1 MKRFSII
8 GAVSVVG
15 ILGVVAWTLVDDL
28 HGAPY
33 IIEVDGKPIVTV
45 ESRSAA
51 KKVLAD
57 VRLQRAG
64 SASGSV
70 RFVESVAFHRV
81 EANADVCELPEAV
94 RTLEKA
100 VTIEAESFAIIVD
113 DKPVVA
119 LPSKA
124 DAEKSLDL
132 VKRFY
137 ERKVK
142 TLYASSDFKENVFVD
157 KRYVEAGRLRS
168 TPRDAVTALTTTSE
182 RPKVHVVERGDRA
195 VHLLRRYDISMAQ
208 MKSLNPGVDPE
219 RITEG
224 DVLTIQ
230 LPKLPVTVV
239 CKSMVTETA
248 SVTPPQGVRYGPRTG
263 TRVSKMLVTY
273 ENGQRVSEE
282 VISQVTTWDRP
293 VPNKYSRSHRSR
305 SRSVNRASESKPA
318 KQRP

>member
-1 MKRFSII
+1 MSRASGIWAGII
-8 GAVSVVG
+8 VLVLGVGWAAVSHFHIV
-15 ILGVVAWTLVDDL
+15 
-28 HGAPY
+28 PY
-33 IIEVDGKPIVTV
+33 TIRVDGKPIVNV
-45 ESRSAA
+45 ESRSTAR
-51 KKVLAD
+51 KVLAD

-64 SASGSV
+64 NASGSV
-70 RFVESVAFHRV
+70 RFVEGVAFHQA
-81 EANADVCELPEAV
+81 EANADISELPEAV
-94 RTLEKA
+94 RALEKA
-100 VTIEAESFAIIVD
+100 VSIEAESFAIIVD

-119 LPSKA
+119 LPRKA
-124 DAEKSLDL
+124 DAEKALDL

-142 TLYASSDFKENVFVD
+142 AVYSNSGFKENVFVD

-168 TPRDAVTALTTTSE
+168 TPQDAVSALTTTSE
-182 RPKVHVVERGDRA
+182 KPKVHVVERGDRA
-195 VHLLRRYDISMAQ
+195 VHLLRRYNISMAQ
-208 MKSLNPGVDPE
+208 IKSLNPGVDPE

-230 LPKLPVTVV
+230 LPKLPITVV
-239 CKSMVTETA
+239 CKSTVTETVE
-248 SVTPPQGVRYGPRTG
+248 VTPPAGVRYGPRTG

-293 VPNKYSRSHRSR
+293 APNKYSRSHRSR
-305 SRSVNRASESKPA
+305 STSVKRVTGSKPA